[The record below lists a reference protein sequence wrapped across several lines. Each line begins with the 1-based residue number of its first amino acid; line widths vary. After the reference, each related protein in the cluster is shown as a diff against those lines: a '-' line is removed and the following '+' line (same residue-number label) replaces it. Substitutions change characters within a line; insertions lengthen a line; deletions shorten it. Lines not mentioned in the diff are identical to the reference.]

1 MGSLSKKLIALD
13 MDGTLLT
20 SDKRILPETL
30 ADMQAAAD
38 AGKHVCLCTGRGI
51 PEIRSFRKELAM
63 VRYAVVESGAL
74 VYDLARN
81 SVIYEESIPREMME
95 IIVDVG
101 LKYDAMLHLHCP
113 SDCVIKRDQAERAAE
128 YGMGPYR
135 EMYLSVGTF
144 VKDMKQEIKHRTSV
158 PKINIYFRSVRE
170 REKGYEELKNLP
182 LTCVYSEETS
192 LEMTPEGVSKGT
204 GLRKLAE
211 HLGIDLNDVI
221 AVGDAENDR
230 VMLRTAGF
238 SVAMGNA
245 LEELKVLADAVT
257 ADNDHNGVGE
267 AIRKYLV

>member
-1 MGSLSKKLIALD
+1 MGNLRKKLIAMD

-20 SDKRILPETL
+20 SDKRIMQETL
-30 ADMQAAAD
+30 ADMQTAAD

-51 PEIRSFRKELAM
+51 PEIRSYREELAM
-63 VRYAVVESGAL
+63 VRYGVFENGAL
-74 VYDLARN
+74 VYDLAHN
-81 SVIYEESIPREMME
+81 TVIYEKSIPREMME
-95 IIVDVG
+95 MIVDVG
-101 LKYDAMLHLHCP
+101 MKYNAMLHLHCP

-144 VKDMKQEIKHRTSV
+144 VTDMKQEVKNRASI
-158 PKINIYFRSVRE
+158 PKINIYFKSTRE
-170 REKGYEELKNLP
+170 REKGYEELKDLP
-182 LTCVYSEETS
+182 LTFAFTEVSS

-204 GLRKLAE
+204 GLSKLAE
-211 HLGIDLNDVI
+211 HLGIDVNDVI
-221 AVGDAENDR
+221 AIGDSDNDR
-230 VMLRTAGF
+230 IMLKTAGF

-245 LEELKVLADAVT
+245 LEELKVCADAVT